1 MFKHRLTVRVLSLA
15 MAIGVAACGQ
25 ATTAQSS
32 VVPSPSAAISAPSD
46 SPIVPPSAEAGAS
59 GSPTPTEAVIEP
71 TPRPRLARWSTE
83 PRRILSGYCS
93 TPVATVDQASQF
105 HVAAICEDRIRY
117 ATSADGKSWKTSTLA
132 APPDGSDLDPQLAVD
147 GSTLYLA
154 YTHRGPV
161 DLDTCGG
168 PDPRLGARG
177 VYYRT
182 RSLPSGGWSEPTRI
196 GRVGDQLRSL
206 RVVDGVIHETIVA
219 DDGLGPTSYGS
230 QDGTT
235 FREVKI
241 PAAEATSLRVGDDGR
256 PRIAYTSGSAI
267 KYAVVTGDRLSTA
280 RVFSADDVQMQSP
293 VLVLGSDDHAFVS
306 WAALEIDMG
315 GGCESPEPPK
325 PTHKGTWFA
334 TDVDGRWA
342 TKRLSKDVGSALLAL
357 DVVRGRLHAIYSDSR
372 GIRYVT
378 RASDGTWSGSR
389 LDVSRDFSGSV
400 LRRDPA
406 TGLLLLIG
414 RMLGEDETDSG
425 IYAVTGS

>member
-1 MFKHRLTVRVLSLA
+1 MFIRMTKTLLALLLTV
-15 MAIGVAACGQ
+15 AIVAACGE
-25 ATTAQSS
+25 
-32 VVPSPSAAISAPSD
+32 VPRSPSTA
-46 SPIVPPSAEAGAS
+46 SPDNLPSATAAGAS
-59 GSPTPTEAVIEP
+59 PSRSAATPEPSPQARTTPS
-71 TPRPRLARWSTE
+71 PRERLARWSTK
-83 PRRILSGYCS
+83 PHRIFKGACDS
-93 TPVATVDQASQF
+93 PVATVDESGHF
-105 HVAAICEDRIRY
+105 HVAAICEDGIRY
-117 ATSADGKSWKTSTLA
+117 ATSSDGRSWKTSTIA
-132 APPDGSDLDPQLAVD
+132 APPDGSDLAPQLALD
-147 GSTLYLA
+147 GPTLYLA
-154 YTHRGPV
+154 YTHRGPI

-182 RSLPSGGWSEPTRI
+182 RSLPSGRWSAPARI
-196 GRVGDQLRSL
+196 GHVGDQLKSF

-219 DDGLGPTSYGS
+219 DDGLGPMFYGS

-235 FREVKI
+235 FREIKI

-267 KYAVVTGDRLSTA
+267 KYAVVTGGRLSTA
-280 RVFSADDVQMQSP
+280 TVFSADDVQVQSP

-357 DVVRGRLHAIYSDSR
+357 DVARGRLHAIYSDSR

-378 RASDGTWSGSR
+378 RAPDGTWSGSR
-389 LDVSRDFSGSV
+389 LDVSRDFSAVV

-406 TGLLLLIG
+406 TGMLLLIG
-414 RMLGEDETDSG
+414 RMTGEDDTKDG
-425 IYAVTGS
+425 IYALTAS